1 MTIANNTTALVDM
14 AKNQDEMLMPYIPDG
29 VNPATYVR
37 LVESVMGVDKNG
49 NLRPAEDMMIFLH
62 VSKKLGLDPMAKQIY
77 PVYRWDSS
85 LGREKMT
92 IQTGID
98 GFRLIAQR
106 SGQYAG
112 QKETEFETKEGVKFP
127 LLARVTVLKSV
138 NGQIVETTATARW
151 EEYVQIS
158 KDGNAMGLWGS
169 KPYTMLEKVA
179 ESKALRKAFP
189 SELAGLYATEEMPEN
204 DIKKEIP
211 VYKPQ
216 ESTVAPTP
224 LEVEVDEDKL

>member
-1 MTIANNTTALVDM
+1 MDKNTTAIVDM
-14 AKNQDEMLMPYIPDG
+14 ARQNNEMLMPYIPEG
-29 VNPATYVR
+29 VNPTAYVR

-62 VSKKLGLDPMAKQIY
+62 VSKKMGLDPMAKQIY

-98 GFRLIAQR
+98 GLRLIAQR

-112 QKETEFETKEGVKFP
+112 QKETQFETKEGNKYP
-127 LLARVTVLKSV
+127 SLARVTVLKSI
-138 NGQIVETTATARW
+138 NGQIVETTATAKW
-151 EEYVQIS
+151 EEYVQLN
-158 KDGNAMGLWGS
+158 KEGNPMNLWGQ

-189 SELAGLYATEEMPEN
+189 SELAGLYSTEEMPEN

-216 ESTVAPTP
+216 ESTVATAP
-224 LEVEVDEDKL
+224 LNVEVDESKL